1 MTNAESRTAEGPI
14 EAGNVHFLITILLSI
29 LLSLPACK
37 QGTEAGTL
45 TDPAGYTIAIPPEW
59 QTADNFGTD
68 GFIRAD
74 ITKGSD
80 MGIQVRLTD
89 TAPEN
94 FSITAEAMIEDYS
107 TDMSSHYGGYC
118 TETER
123 FYPEAG
129 DEALTACFR
138 SEWEDGSKWYLQLS
152 LVRNDNMLVIFQS
165 GCGWED
171 RQEGSN
177 SFDLVVESIVFNE

>member
-1 MTNAESRTAEGPI
+1 MKHMTSRL
-14 EAGNVHFLITILLSI
+14 VLLYTVP
-29 LLSLPACK
+29 LLSLSACR
-37 QGTEAGTL
+37 QGNEAGTL
-45 TDPAGYTIAIPPEW
+45 SDPAGYTIAIPPEW

-94 FSITAEAMIEDYS
+94 FSITAEAMIDDYS

-138 SEWEDGSKWYLQLS
+138 SEWEDGSEWYLQLS
-152 LVRNDNMLVIFQS
+152 LVRNNNMLVIFQS

-171 RQEGSN
+171 RGEGRQL
-177 SFDLVVESIVFNE
+177 FDRVVESITFNE